1 MRAIN
6 CLQLIASTAAF
17 TVLLGAGASA
27 QRELRVCADPNN
39 LPFSNQKLEGF
50 ENKLADLV
58 AAELGAT
65 VTYAWF
71 RQRRG
76 FVRRSLKANQCD
88 VVLGMPTASE
98 MVLPTRPY
106 YQSTYVFV
114 YRQADNL
121 GLRSFDDP
129 MLRQARIGL
138 HAIGDDGANP
148 PPVHA
153 LAHRGLVNNVF
164 GFAMWDVETV
174 ENPQGRIVDAVA
186 NRDIDVAIVWG
197 PFGGYFAK
205 RQKVDLAIV
214 PVSPSVEPPGIPF
227 TYDISMA
234 VRPGETALKAEL
246 DDVLDRRR
254 RDVEKILEDFGVPLV
269 RSATI
274 TSAGNNGAPVN

>member
-1 MRAIN
+1 MRAIHWF
-6 CLQLIASTAAF
+6 QLIASTVAL
-17 TVLLGAGASA
+17 TVLLGAGVSA
-27 QRELRVCADPNN
+27 RRELRVCADPNN

-58 AAELGAT
+58 AADLQAT

-76 FVRRSLKANQCD
+76 FVRRSLKADRCD
-88 VVLGMPTASE
+88 IVMGMPTASE

-114 YRQADNL
+114 YRQEDKIE
-121 GLRSFDDP
+121 LRSFDDP
-129 MLRQARIGL
+129 VLRKVRIGL

-153 LAHRGLVNNVF
+153 LAHRGLVHNVS
-164 GFAMWDVETV
+164 GFAMWDVETL
-174 ENPQGRIVDAVA
+174 ENPQGRIIDAVA

-205 RQKVDLAIV
+205 RQKVDLAVI

-246 DDVLDRRR
+246 EEVLDRRR
-254 RDVEKILEDFGVPLV
+254 RDVEKILEEYGVPLV
-269 RSATI
+269 RAATV
-274 TSAGNNGAPVN
+274 TSAGDNRAPVN